1 MTIQDNFYT
10 PDKPCHINI
19 LKVVLNSLITVI
31 LIYVLAVI
39 LIYVL
44 AVNNCNGLTAKL

>member
-31 LIYVLAVI
+31 LIYVLAV
-39 LIYVL
+39 
-44 AVNNCNGLTAKL
+44 NNCNGLTAKL